1 MIYVALGLLG
11 VVLAVLVF
19 NDGQTHVVGLE
30 PDQLAGLAGGGA
42 LLAMIVA
49 GFWGEFRSRMGENLR
64 ALLIWAVLGLVCIG
78 AYAYRDE
85 ARELGNRIMG
95 ELRPGSA
102 ATGPGGTVTIT
113 RRAGGDFQV
122 RAQVRAS
129 SNGRTQSFVFDT
141 GASTVVLTAENAAA
155 LGLTPKDS
163 EYSVRVSTA
172 NGTTVAAPV
181 FLDSISVGDITVKR
195 VSALVSRP
203 GALFD
208 NLLGMSFLSR
218 LASYEVRGDRLV
230 LRAAP

>member
-11 VVLAVLVF
+11 LVLAVLVF
-19 NDGQTHVVGLE
+19 NDGQTRVVGLE

-49 GFWGEFRSRMGENLR
+49 GFWGEFRSRMGENIR
-64 ALLIWAVLGLVCIG
+64 ALLIWALLGLACVG

-102 ATGPGGTVTIT
+102 TTGPGGTVTIT
-113 RRAGGDFQV
+113 RRAGGEFQV
-122 RAQVRAS
+122 RGSV
-129 SNGRTQSFVFDT
+129 NGRTQSFVFDT

-203 GALFD
+203 GALFN

>member
-1 MIYVALGLLG
+1 M
-11 VVLAVLVF
+11 
-19 NDGQTHVVGLE
+19 
-30 PDQLAGLAGGGA
+30 
-42 LLAMIVA
+42 
-49 GFWGEFRSRMGENLR
+49 
-64 ALLIWAVLGLVCIG
+64 
-78 AYAYRDE
+78 
-85 ARELGNRIMG
+85 
-95 ELRPGSA
+95 
-102 ATGPGGTVTIT
+102 
-113 RRAGGDFQV
+113 
-122 RAQVRAS
+122 
-129 SNGRTQSFVFDT
+129 
-141 GASTVVLTAENAAA
+141 LTAENAAA

-203 GALFD
+203 GALFN